1 MRRTW
6 NVCKLIE
13 TCLSLSQ
20 DLFKF
25 FLTFL
30 KIYLFNNIFF
40 FLCTLELMSMPHIII
55 HIIVHII
62 APQAFPLEGSLHTF
76 FFFFFLENHP
86 ILLLHRVCAL
96 FGNTQRKNP
105 KVCRNSRFE
114 TFIFILNV
122 GDKDSNNGPNLFTGD
137 IDRLLQGCHLHTTR
151 NISDLFF
158 ARRLLSFQAG
168 KYTP

>member
-1 MRRTW
+1 MFVSFSRFIQVFF
-6 NVCKLIE
+6 NI
-13 TCLSLSQ
+13 SQ
-20 DLFKF
+20 NLF
-25 FLTFL
+25 
-30 KIYLFNNIFF
+30 IQQYLFFF
-40 FLCTLELMSMPHIII
+40 
-55 HIIVHII
+55 VHSGINEY
-62 APQAFPLEGSLHTF
+62 AAYYHSYYRSYYRPSSFPVRGVVTYLF